1 MKAALRLLPALLA
14 CGIAGAVPQ
23 QDEAGVVRVNAIR
36 NPELRSYRAIVA
48 GMDTFDRLHTL
59 APAVPQLLF
68 QVRGTRGGPLE
79 GAAPEL
85 KLAADDLTIR
95 VTLDEQARFGLPRSQ
110 AAWDAKAELM
120 FNRRQREVQ
129 ALPYIRTPGL
139 AENRRRLGDLRL
151 TCQVQVAIAKEELSF
166 VWVAALDAML
176 LTGDWCNW
184 FNGEEKRGGQKRA
197 WAAYADAPLAAAT
210 LREGERSLALA
221 VKARAFSV
229 PLGDAG
235 WSDDAVVELEYAPA
249 AP

>member
-1 MKAALRLLPALLA
+1 VKSAALLLPALLA
-14 CGIAGAVPQ
+14 CGIAGAAPQ
-23 QDEAGVVRVNAIR
+23 QEEAGVVRVNAIR

-48 GMDTFDRLHTL
+48 GMDTFDRLHGL

-68 QVRGTRGGPLE
+68 QVRGIRGGPLE

-85 KLAADDLTIR
+85 RLAADHLSIP
-95 VTLDEQARFGLPRSQ
+95 VTVDEQARFGLPRSQ

-120 FNRRQREVQ
+120 FNRRRREVQ

-139 AENRRRLGDLRL
+139 AENQRRLGDLRL
-151 TCQVQVAIAKEELSF
+151 TCQVQVAIAKEEMSF

-176 LTGDWCNW
+176 LTGDWCKW

-197 WAAYADAPLAAAT
+197 WAAYADGPLAAAT